1 MILMSNRIANVKK
14 ADFQQLYND
23 LSIVNNLY
31 SAVLD
36 SAIAQESPFAISSDD
51 WTSGYE
57 ATLRPPNS
65 VESKTT
71 WFVRPRSGI
80 SEADLQTA
88 ATYGSRT
95 YADLSVCKTLSTF
108 LATL

>member
-51 WTSGYE
+51 WTSG
-57 ATLRPPNS
+57 
-65 VESKTT
+65 
-71 WFVRPRSGI
+71 
-80 SEADLQTA
+80 
-88 ATYGSRT
+88 
-95 YADLSVCKTLSTF
+95 
-108 LATL
+108 